1 VKGIKNLRVRI
12 VLTVLSLALIATTVI
27 LFYTSQRETKAFLS
41 QQEESLQYLAQS
53 QGDQLSKLID
63 DASKDVVSL
72 SKTPPII
79 NIIRAM
85 QTPTAT
91 TSSGDSLDAW
101 QSHLQSILIAII
113 ENRPEYLQI
122 RYIGLPGNGREIVR
136 VENDNGIITSVGEP
150 QLQPKGR
157 YDYFQSPQALQPGDV
172 YLSTINLNRENGE
185 IQRPY
190 QPVIRVATPVN
201 DDSGEFFGVVI
212 INLNLQLFFEDL
224 ARPAM
229 QSLHEFSGQFYIANE
244 NGEWLYHPDKSKLYG
259 IDLDKPFNLDRSFP
273 NLSENLEG
281 SLPKLTHI
289 PSSSGYFLMNKV
301 SIDPLNP
308 ERKISLIY
316 YLPDDKV
323 QAQIYPIIST
333 VLYTTA
339 VLVGIVLA
347 PLAWLLARQLT
358 PLRRLSDAALEISRG
373 NYNVSIPQSGDEE
386 IHNVSHSLKLLQQ
399 RVRQREEQLKSSEEH
414 AHKII
419 DSIPS
424 GILTISEDGNISRIN
439 DAVALMFG
447 YTRSELIGAPI
458 EVLLPENRRKSHPD
472 MRKKYLE
479 KPFLRAMDAVDD
491 LCGRRKDGSVF
502 PVEIG
507 LAILGSGEERSILAS
522 ISDISSRKRLE
533 EELRCQSQLLEETV
547 KKRTQELIEAK
558 NSAEAA
564 THAKSEFLAN
574 MSHEIRTPMN
584 VITGLLYM
592 LLKEDLPHTV
602 RQQLKKIDISA
613 KSLLGVINDILDYS
627 KIEAGKLSIENIDF
641 NLEQVLDNIINI
653 ANGIAKEKD
662 IELLLKLSPDV
673 PVSLNSDP
681 LRIGQILTNLM
692 NNAIKF
698 TDRGTVSLLIDSY
711 HDDKQSLVLSFTVR
725 DTGIGM
731 NRATIEK
738 IFQPF
743 EQADNSTTRRFGGT
757 GLGLTIVKQLTQLLG
772 GELDIQS
779 APGVGSSVTVT
790 VPMQES
796 EAEVAYYNHERLRFE
811 NLRVLVVDDH
821 QDALDMMALI
831 VKGFGCQ
838 CTTASSAEEAL
849 EICQTQTEKE
859 ESFDFVLMD
868 WRLPGLDGLAAAK
881 KIKAMGQASQ
891 TVVILTTAYGL
902 ELLKETEQTNAIDSL
917 LTKPIT
923 ASEVFNVF
931 ANFLN
936 RNLPQQSKDSA
947 KPLLGAKL
955 LLVED
960 HEPNQEVA
968 KAILEGMGAEVAVV
982 GNGRLALDYL
992 EQHSP
997 TDLDLILM
1005 DVHMPVMDGLEAT
1018 RLIRKQRKWRAV
1030 PIIAMTANAMKQHR
1044 DMCYDAGMDDFLTK
1058 PIDPVQMQHCLL
1070 LYITHNSVDNNSV
1083 VNSTEKSVSVE
1094 QQHELDNSD
1103 LPANVQVALTRLNGN
1118 GRLLLHLLESV
1129 LKQADRAVRDIPE
1142 LLSENDVE
1150 AARERAHSLK
1160 GTSGNLLI
1168 HPLFETAN
1176 GLNELLLSD
1185 HIDNSELDAL
1195 MNSLQEAV
1203 RDLQRQLMT
1212 TRSQLSAHEEIGQ
1225 KPQHSIKALLS
1236 RLREQLSE
1244 QDMGANLTI
1253 ESLMELVQN
1262 DKDQIKTKEIFE
1274 CIFNLDY
1281 ETALIKLDELES
1293 DDIIQRQ
1300 G

>member
-1 VKGIKNLRVRI
+1 
-12 VLTVLSLALIATTVI
+12 
-27 LFYTSQRETKAFLS
+27 
-41 QQEESLQYLAQS
+41 
-53 QGDQLSKLID
+53 
-63 DASKDVVSL
+63 
-72 SKTPPII
+72 
-79 NIIRAM
+79 M
-85 QTPTAT
+85 
-91 TSSGDSLDAW
+91 
-101 QSHLQSILIAII
+101 
-113 ENRPEYLQI
+113 
-122 RYIGLPGNGREIVR
+122 
-136 VENDNGIITSVGEP
+136 
-150 QLQPKGR
+150 
-157 YDYFQSPQALQPGDV
+157 
-172 YLSTINLNRENGE
+172 
-185 IQRPY
+185 
-190 QPVIRVATPVN
+190 
-201 DDSGEFFGVVI
+201 
-212 INLNLQLFFEDL
+212 
-224 ARPAM
+224 
-229 QSLHEFSGQFYIANE
+229 
-244 NGEWLYHPDKSKLYG
+244 
-259 IDLDKPFNLDRSFP
+259 
-273 NLSENLEG
+273 
-281 SLPKLTHI
+281 
-289 PSSSGYFLMNKV
+289 
-301 SIDPLNP
+301 
-308 ERKISLIY
+308 
-316 YLPDDKV
+316 
-323 QAQIYPIIST
+323 
-333 VLYTTA
+333 
-339 VLVGIVLA
+339 
-347 PLAWLLARQLT
+347 
-358 PLRRLSDAALEISRG
+358 
-373 NYNVSIPQSGDEE
+373 
-386 IHNVSHSLKLLQQ
+386 
-399 RVRQREEQLKSSEEH
+399 
-414 AHKII
+414 
-419 DSIPS
+419 
-424 GILTISEDGNISRIN
+424 
-439 DAVALMFG
+439 
-447 YTRSELIGAPI
+447 
-458 EVLLPENRRKSHPD
+458 
-472 MRKKYLE
+472 
-479 KPFLRAMDAVDD
+479 
-491 LCGRRKDGSVF
+491 
-502 PVEIG
+502 
-507 LAILGSGEERSILAS
+507 
-522 ISDISSRKRLE
+522 
-533 EELRCQSQLLEETV
+533 
-547 KKRTQELIEAK
+547 
-558 NSAEAA
+558 
-564 THAKSEFLAN
+564 
-574 MSHEIRTPMN
+574 
-584 VITGLLYM
+584 
-592 LLKEDLPHTV
+592 
-602 RQQLKKIDISA
+602 
-613 KSLLGVINDILDYS
+613 DYS

-790 VPMQES
+790 IPMQES
-796 EAEVAYYNHERLRFE
+796 EVEVAYYNHERLRFE
-811 NLRVLVVDDH
+811 NLKVLVVDDH
-821 QDALDMMALI
+821 QDALDMMAMI
-831 VKGFGCQ
+831 VKGFSCQ

-849 EICQTQTEKE
+849 EICQTQAEKE

-868 WRLPGLDGLAAAK
+868 WRLPGLDGLTAAK
-881 KIKAMGQASQ
+881 EIKAMGQASQ

-902 ELLKETEQTNAIDSL
+902 ELLKDTEQTNAIDSL

-1044 DMCYDAGMDDFLTK
+1044 DMCYEAGMDDFLTK

-1070 LYITHNSVDNNSV
+1070 LYITHNSVDNNSIV
-1083 VNSTEKSVSVE
+1083 ISTEESVSAE

-1150 AARERAHSLK
+1150 GARERAHSLK

-1195 MNSLQEAV
+1195 MTSLQEAV

-1212 TRSQLSAHEEIGQ
+1212 TRSQLDDRD
-1225 KPQHSIKALLS
+1225 LLDS
-1236 RLREQLSE
+1236 NASYNIEGLILRLREQLKN
-1244 QDMGANLTI
+1244 QDMAAASTVEELTEATKNEPNTEAVKDIAN
-1253 ESLMELVQN
+1253 S
-1262 DKDQIKTKEIFE
+1262 
-1274 CIFNLDY
+1274 IFNLDY
-1281 ETALIKLDELES
+1281 SDALAKLDDLES
-1293 DDIIQRQ
+1293 NGFEQRQ